1 MLVTIFFTLYYAA
14 YMRIT
19 NRVDSE
25 VSVVATSRIN
35 LYKNK
40 HWQFFFYKGNIF
52 SERYYSGQMEPVD
65 ATVSTA
71 MSLTSSGKS
80 PGLHSPQDK

>member
-1 MLVTIFFTLYYAA
+1 ML
-14 YMRIT
+14 
-19 NRVDSE
+19 
-25 VSVVATSRIN
+25 
-35 LYKNK
+35 
-40 HWQFFFYKGNIF
+40 FYKENIF